1 MGNIGKQILPV
12 AVGLVV
18 YGLIRSTVNAVFTNF
33 GFPFA

>member
-1 MGNIGKQILPV
+1 MAHKQILPV

-18 YGLIRSTVNAVFTNF
+18 YGLVRGFVNSIATKF

>member
-1 MGNIGKQILPV
+1 MAHKQILPV

-18 YGLIRSTVNAVFTNF
+18 YGLARSFVNSLFTKF